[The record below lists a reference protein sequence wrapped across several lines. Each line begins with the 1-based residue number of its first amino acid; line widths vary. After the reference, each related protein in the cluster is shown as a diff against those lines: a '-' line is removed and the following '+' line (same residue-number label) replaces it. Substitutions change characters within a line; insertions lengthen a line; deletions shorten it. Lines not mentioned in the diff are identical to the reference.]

1 MQNSDKVFV
10 DSFRESAFAQKRDD
24 SCLRLLGD
32 EGSFDKL
39 SEAERIQFLRDNCK
53 EIDPEEIYDGGF
65 VLELLDAV
73 QNAALDFAMNCP
85 HCGEELNADNAC
97 LGYTPSPAPCPFP
110 NHSAVCVSCNREI
123 CFSGDDGWFDD
134 DFNQIAFATVQRIRT
149 STGEEFF
156 REVDEAEINPPGGGP
171 PACENGTG
179 ESVLWQA
186 KVYDLVWGEE
196 DFCRKYRQSL
206 SIDDAAMSRNSEI
219 AYDLICSIGQ
229 EIR

>member
-1 MQNSDKVFV
+1 MQSNDKVFV
-10 DSFRESAFAQKRDD
+10 DSFRESAFAQKRDG
-24 SCLRLLGD
+24 SCVRLLGD
-32 EGSFDKL
+32 EGSFEEL
-39 SEAERIQFLRDNCK
+39 SEEERIQFLQDDC
-53 EIDPEEIYDGGF
+53 EELDPDEIYDGGF

-73 QNAALDFAMNCP
+73 QDAALDFVMNCP
-85 HCGEELNADNAC
+85 HCGAQLNADNAC

-110 NHSAVCVSCNREI
+110 NHSAVCISCNREI
-123 CFSGDDGWFDD
+123 CFSGDDGWFNDE
-134 DFNQIAFATVQRIRT
+134 FNQIAFATLQRIRT
-149 STGEEFF
+149 PDGEEFF
-156 REVDEAEINPPGGGP
+156 REIDEAQIHSLGGG
-171 PACENGTG
+171 ALASESGTG

-206 SIDDAAMSRNSEI
+206 AIDDAAMARNSEI